1 MHQISLRQ
9 LRTRD
14 ELLTRKRYR
23 VNATRSV
30 LCTIAATACA
40 GGGSLSSVAEPTLP
54 AAVSYAP
61 HRAEYVALSKGRQ
74 EQQVPGGSTTT
85 EFGFRVHLT
94 TVIDEEPG
102 GLRIT
107 IRVDSVPE
115 ASGAG
120 IPPSDLPRAGG
131 TTFTGYVADN
141 GELSDLTGGDTT
153 IALVRQLRRA
163 FEEFLPPIPELGAA
177 PGAAWIDTAV
187 SITRDAGME
196 IEIISVAAHEV
207 VGWTTYA
214 GMDALHITTRAE
226 YTLSGHG
233 SQMGQAITIDGTG
246 VREEHSY
253 LGADG
258 TYLGGWAADSS
269 NMSALVSS
277 LGLAF
282 PIIQVRK
289 DSLIYRPR

>member
-1 MHQISLRQ
+1 MNT
-9 LRTRD
+9 TR
-14 ELLTRKRYR
+14 L
-23 VNATRSV
+23 V
-30 LCTIAATACA
+30 LCTLAATACA
-40 GGGSLSSVAEPTLP
+40 GSASSSFVAEPKLP
-54 AAVSYAP
+54 AAVSYGP
-61 HRAEYVALSKGRQ
+61 HRAAYVALSQGRQ

-85 EFGFRVHLT
+85 EFGFRVYLN
-94 TVIDEEPG
+94 TVIDEGPG

-120 IPPSDLPRAGG
+120 IPPSDLLRARG
-131 TTFTGYVADN
+131 TTITGYVADN

-187 SITRDAGME
+187 SNTQDAGME
-196 IEIISVAAHEV
+196 IEIISVTAHEV
-207 VGWTTYA
+207 VGWITYA
-214 GMDALHITTRAE
+214 GRDALHITTHAE
-226 YTLSGHG
+226 YALSGHG

-258 TYLGGWAADSS
+258 TYLGGWATDSS
-269 NMSALVSS
+269 NMSALVASM
-277 LGLAF
+277 GLAF

-289 DSLIYRPR
+289 DSLIYRRR

>member
-1 MHQISLRQ
+1 
-9 LRTRD
+9 
-14 ELLTRKRYR
+14 
-23 VNATRSV
+23 VNTTRSV
-30 LCTIAATACA
+30 LCTLAATACA
-40 GGGSLSSVAEPTLP
+40 GGASPSPVVEPTLP
-54 AAVSYAP
+54 PAVSYAP
-61 HRAEYVALSKGRQ
+61 HRAAYVALSKGRQ
-74 EQQVPGGSTTT
+74 EHQVPGGSTTT
-85 EFGFRVHLT
+85 EFGFRVYLN
-94 TVIDEEPG
+94 TVLDEEPG

-120 IPPSDLPRAGG
+120 IPPSDLLRARGM
-131 TTFTGYVADN
+131 TITGYVADN

-163 FEEFLPPIPELGAA
+163 FEEFLPPIPKLGAS
-177 PGAAWIDTAV
+177 PGAAWVDT
-187 SITRDAGME
+187 SISNTQDAGME
-196 IEIISVAAHEV
+196 IAIISVAAHEV

-214 GMDALHITTRAE
+214 GLDALHITARAE

-233 SQMGQAITIDGTG
+233 SQMGQAIIIDGTG

-258 TYLGGWAADSS
+258 TYLGSWAADSS

-277 LGLAF
+277 MGLAF

>member
-1 MHQISLRQ
+1 
-9 LRTRD
+9 
-14 ELLTRKRYR
+14 
-23 VNATRSV
+23 VNTTRSV
-30 LCTIAATACA
+30 LCALAATACA
-40 GGGSLSSVAEPTLP
+40 GGASPSSIAKPTLP
-54 AAVSYAP
+54 AVVRYAP
-61 HRAEYVALSKGRQ
+61 HRAAYVALSKGRQ
-74 EQQVPGGSTTT
+74 EQLVPGGSTTAK
-85 EFGFRVHLT
+85 FGFRVYLN
-94 TVIDEEPG
+94 TVIDEDPG

-120 IPPSDLPRAGG
+120 IPPSDLPLASG
-131 TTFTGYVADN
+131 TTITGYVAEN
-141 GELSDLTGGDTT
+141 GKLSDLTGGDTT
-153 IALVRQLRRA
+153 ITLVRQLRRA

-187 SITRDAGME
+187 SNTQDAGME
-196 IEIISVAAHEV
+196 IEIVSVAAHEV
-207 VGWTTYA
+207 FGWTTYA
-214 GMDALHITTRAE
+214 DLDALHITTRAE

-233 SQMGQAITIDGTG
+233 SQMGQAINIDGTG

-277 LGLAF
+277 MGLAF